1 MCVATQRCVARKA
14 TVSDRSSVRAW
25 ARVVA
30 HPSNDTGRG
39 IRTAWSEVEKS
50 MASPFA
56 RLSSYL
62 TVNPVRQCAR
72 RWAVDL
78 GVAQASPLF
87 SDHAPREVH
96 LWQ

>member
-1 MCVATQRCVARKA
+1 MCAATQRCVARNA
-14 TVSDRSSVRAW
+14 TVSDRSSVRVCS
-25 ARVVA
+25 RVVV
-30 HPSNDTGRG
+30 HSPNVTVREIG
-39 IRTAWSEVEKS
+39 TAWSEVETS

>member
-1 MCVATQRCVARKA
+1 MCAATQRCVARKA
-14 TVSDRSSVRAW
+14 TVSDRSSVRGCSL
-25 ARVVA
+25 VVV
-30 HPSNDTGRG
+30 HSSIRTGRG
-39 IRTAWSEVEKS
+39 IRTAWSEVETS

>member
-1 MCVATQRCVARKA
+1 MCAATQRCVARRA
-14 TVSDRSSVRAW
+14 TVSDRSSVR
-25 ARVVA
+25 VVVRS
-30 HPSNDTGRG
+30 HNVTVRG
-39 IRTAWSEVEKS
+39 IRTAWSEVETS

>member
-1 MCVATQRCVARKA
+1 MCAATQRCVARNA
-14 TVSDRSSVRAW
+14 TVSDRSSVQFRS
-25 ARVVA
+25 RVVVHSLNVTA
-30 HPSNDTGRG
+30 REIG
-39 IRTAWSEVEKS
+39 TAWSEVETS

>member
-1 MCVATQRCVARKA
+1 MCAATRRCVARKA
-14 TVSDRSSVRAW
+14 TMSDRSSVRACP
-25 ARVVA
+25 RVVA
-30 HPSNDTGRG
+30 YSHQLMIRG
-39 IRTAWSEVEKS
+39 IRTAWSEVETS

>member
-1 MCVATQRCVARKA
+1 MCAATQRCVARRA
-14 TVSDRSSVRAW
+14 NLSDRSSVRACP
-25 ARVVA
+25 RVLA
-30 HPSNDTGRG
+30 HTHNVTVRG
-39 IRTAWSEVEKS
+39 IRTAWSEVETS